1 LRKRYDRAIY
11 ADRRALEDLS
21 TEGSA
26 WLMQTSLPTGGVQW
40 DVVRTLQLG
49 VLSAIA
55 HWITEGHVAQD
66 ALDDPELHKKLL
78 AFVGGSNPQA
88 LHLDVT
94 PDESSRMLLAEIAP
108 EVRRIR
114 VLLNQELLRPRVDT
128 GMSLT
133 RMTPTYPSL
142 PSRTQEKLHAEFEV
156 DYISASDLLD
166 TLDNVAVTICNK
178 VTEMVRLR
186 TFRDY
191 TDVLGLTCGC
201 RDH

>member
-1 LRKRYDRAIY
+1 
-11 ADRRALEDLS
+11 
-21 TEGSA
+21 
-26 WLMQTSLPTGGVQW
+26 MQTSLPTGGVQW

-78 AFVGGSNPQA
+78 AFVVGSNPHA

-94 PDESSRMLLAEIAP
+94 SDESSRMLLAEIAP